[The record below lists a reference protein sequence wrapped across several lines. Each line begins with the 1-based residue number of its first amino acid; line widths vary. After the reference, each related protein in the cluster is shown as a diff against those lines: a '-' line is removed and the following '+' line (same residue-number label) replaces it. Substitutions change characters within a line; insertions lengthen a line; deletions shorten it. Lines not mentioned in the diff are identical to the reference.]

1 MVSLACY
8 IVPLYLI
15 SHSQLL
21 RAHLSM
27 SLLSWWKTTFVVAG
41 WGEGKGG
48 SFLVRYEGENTKTP
62 EQPP

>member
-1 MVSLACY
+1 
-8 IVPLYLI
+8 
-15 SHSQLL
+15 
-21 RAHLSM
+21 M